1 MKKLLILLA
10 ACCAGINT
18 TVAQVT
24 SGATNAVATEVPHT
38 TIPYRME
45 DSGVKL
51 PDISWGLDLA
61 WLSEGNLARGVNY
74 AGEDMIDIVRL
85 SFQTTYAVTDGTLAK
100 GQRDTLDLRTGYVKK
115 WAPKALINLNS
126 DQEAGVIDWYHVYK
140 SEEQVDV
147 FAPRWAALIAATKSY
162 VEKKGLKVVSVSP
175 FNEPDYGEGTK
186 WGWQQGSK
194 AEMREICRLLRE
206 DVAYKEDFKDV
217 LLCGGNT
224 LNCDPAWAWYEYS
237 RDYLDEGNTHQLA
250 GSFDSFASF
259 YQKVKADGKTGVGD
273 ELHNTMECM
282 VGSEYGL
289 TKGIWWGTCEHTRS
303 QFMKASRGTRMAY
316 SENRDRWTAA
326 GVYRH
331 PEGYREGCQ
340 VQGFVGTSERQAGL
354 TTFRFA
360 AKDHDVFYNGIGPT
374 REYVITTPGWPNG
387 AGYDTD
393 DEHYCTNAEGLVNIQ
408 GGDDIMPPL
417 PTEKT
422 TYKIVNRFSG
432 HLLGPASNAFVDDRG
447 EPSNLAQMKQ
457 LVNAPIQTWEITPFA
472 TNVGG
477 DYTYYHI
484 ANAKADSMR
493 IDVKNWSFADCADVI
508 MWSNKNP
515 GTNEQWFFEYAG
527 DGYFYIRN
535 RHSALYLQ
543 TNPYQ
548 SGGTPASENAMK
560 VAGRQVNQGVFTG
573 AAYQQWKL
581 VPADVNVDAKAPA
594 APTALAA
601 TPQPASVRLDWTAP
615 SGKDLKE
622 YIVLRSTDQT
632 TWHTIHAHVPMTAY
646 IDNTVDVGTTY
657 YYKVQAVDKSLNRSV
672 SSDIV
677 SAAATDE
684 RACIMQIPCDS
695 LWDTSVNGNHVA
707 LLGTKFI
714 QQTGKVGK
722 AIQLNAGTAK
732 CLQLP
737 ATIANHRQLTIATWV
752 LLRSTNLWQ
761 RIFDFG
767 NGTDQYVFLT
777 NSGATGKV
785 RLTIKNGGDEQILDI
800 PSTLKNNVWAHLA
813 ITFADDV
820 VTAYLNGQAVASS
833 TTMTIRPSDFRP
845 IFNYIGRSQY
855 SNDPWLL
862 AFIDDFRIYNYAL
875 SANEIAAIADFTDGV
890 ERLTPDPSLSKRG
903 EETIFDLAGRQMANG
918 KLSNGKLPKGVYIIG
933 GKKVLVK

>member
-1 MKKLLILLA
+1 MKKILCLLTT
-10 ACCAGINT
+10 CCIGVLSAS
-18 TVAQVT
+18 AQVF
-24 SGATNAVATEVPHT
+24 SGASTAVATAVPHT
-38 TIPYRME
+38 TVPYRIE
-45 DSGVKL
+45 DKGIKL

-61 WLSEGNLARGVNY
+61 WLDEGNLARGVNY

-100 GQRDTLDLRTGYVKK
+100 GQRDTLNLRTGYVKK
-115 WAPKALINLNS
+115 WAPKAAINLNS

-175 FNEPDYGEGTK
+175 FNEPDYGESAR

-206 DVAYKEDFKDV
+206 DAKYKDDFKDV

-303 QFMKASRGTRMAY
+303 QFMKASRGTRMGYA
-316 SENRDRWTAA
+316 ENRDRWTAA
-326 GVYRH
+326 GVYRY

-340 VQGFVGTSERQAGL
+340 VQGFVGTSERQAGT

-360 AKDHDVFYNGIGPT
+360 AKDQDVFYNGIGPT

-387 AGYDTD
+387 AGYDTE

-422 TYKIVNRFSG
+422 TYKIVNRLSG
-432 HLLGPASNAFVDDRG
+432 HLLAPESNAFTIIVDGRE
-447 EPSNLAQMKQ
+447 EPSRLAQMKQ
-457 LVNAPIQTWEITPFA
+457 LSRTPIQTWEITPFA

-477 DYTYYHI
+477 DYAYYHI

-493 IDVKNWSFADCADVI
+493 MDVKNWSFDNRADVI
-508 MWSNKNP
+508 MWANKNP

-548 SGGTPASENAMK
+548 DGEQATETQLK
-560 VAGRQVNQGVFTG
+560 VAGRIVNQGVFTG
-573 AAYQQWKL
+573 EAYQQWKL
-581 VPADVNVDAKAPA
+581 VPADVTVDATAPA
-594 APTALAA
+594 APKALTA
-601 TPQPASVRLDWTAP
+601 TPQPASVRLEWTAP

-622 YIVLRSTDQT
+622 YIVLRSTDRT
-632 TWHTIHAHVPMTAY
+632 NWNTVHPHVPTTAY
-646 IDNTVDVGTTY
+646 VDNTVATGTTY
-657 YYKVQAVDKSLNRSV
+657 YYKVQAVDKSLNRSGA
-672 SSDIV
+672 SEAV

-695 LWDTSVNGNHVA
+695 LWDTSVNGNHAA
-707 LLGTKFI
+707 LYGKPSYT
-714 QQTGKVGK
+714 TGKVNK
-722 AIQLNAGTAK
+722 ALMLTTNSATRFV
-732 CLQLP
+732 QLP
-737 ATIANHRQLTIATWV
+737 ATIANHRQLSIATWV
-752 LLRSTNLWQ
+752 NMRATTIWQ

-767 NGTDQYVFLT
+767 NDTDHYVFLT
-777 NSGATGKV
+777 NNSDTGNMRV
-785 RLTIKNGGDEQILDI
+785 AIKNAGSEQVLDI
-800 PSTLKNNVWAHLA
+800 PVSLKSGQWYHLA
-813 ITFADDV
+813 VTFSDDV
-820 VTAYLNGQAVASS
+820 VTVYVDGQAVASS
-833 TTMTIRPSDFRP
+833 TDITIRPADFKP
-845 IFNYIGRSQY
+845 IFNYIGRSQFT
-855 SNDPWLL
+855 NDPMLR
-862 AFIDDFRIYNYAL
+862 AYIDDFRIYNYPLA
-875 SANEIAAIADFTDGV
+875 ADEVAAIYGLTDGI
-890 ERLTPDPSLSKRG
+890 
-903 EETIFDLAGRQMANG
+903 EEVKNEEVRNEKLIFDLSGRQIVNG
-918 KLSNGKLPKGVYIIG
+918 KSSNSKLTRGIYIIN